1 VLIPRSVVRRYMQ
14 AAHQAAREPG
24 AADRVGA
31 QLERLQSVVAAAPE
45 LMRLLKH
52 PKMTMAR
59 KLRAATDLLGEE
71 LDPTAGEL
79 LKSLVQNS
87 RQEALRVA
95 GEVYREVADEAQGI
109 ARVGVTTAVPL
120 DPARAERLREA
131 LQRWLGGRVVLEQQ
145 TDPDI
150 IGGAVVQIGDR
161 AIDGSLRGRL
171 ERIRASLAD
180 G

>member
-1 VLIPRSVVRRYMQ
+1 MLIPRSVVRRYME
-14 AAHQAAREPG
+14 AAHQAARQPG
-24 AADRVGA
+24 AAERVGA
-31 QLERLQSVVAAAPE
+31 QLERLQSVVGAAPE

-52 PKMTMAR
+52 PKMSIAR
-59 KLRAATDLLGEE
+59 KLQAATDLLGEE

-79 LKSLVQNS
+79 LKALIENG

-95 GEVYREVADEAQGI
+95 GEVYREVADQAQGV
-109 ARVGVTTAVPL
+109 ARASVTTAVAL

-131 LQRWLGGRVVLEQQ
+131 LERWLGSRVVLEQQ
-145 TDPDI
+145 TAPDI
-150 IGGAVVQIGDR
+150 IGGAVVQVGDR